1 MAAIVELPDVSK
13 VLDAIEIGL
22 TEENRALIASSLT
35 QRAFALGVAA
45 ALNQL
50 YSDSESEQVIGK
62 YMLKTLAATM
72 WK

>member
-13 VLDAIEIGL
+13 VLDAIEAGL

-35 QRAFALGVAA
+35 QRAFTLGVAT
-45 ALNQL
+45 ALNKI
-50 YSDSESEQVIGK
+50 YSDPESEQVIGK